1 MKNHQFTIGNI
12 SQISTCDQRVCGTGV
27 STQIKQTKQ
36 TSSLLPI
43 FKDMFI
49 GSQDEKSPVS
59 LEAAGAGG

>member
-1 MKNHQFTIGNI
+1 MTIGNI
-12 SQISTCDQRVCGTGV
+12 SKISTRDQRGTVCGTGV

-36 TSSLLPI
+36 TSSLLPF

-49 GSQDEKSPVS
+49 GSQDEKSPVP